1 VHDLKIHPRDR
12 ELVVATHG
20 RGILI
25 ADISEIEELTPA
37 VLAADAHLFEI
48 DPVIAWQAP
57 RATVAASINFA
68 GMSRATDMGIS
79 YYLRS
84 DVSGDV
90 KVRVYDSGR
99 MIAEMDGPKTAGIN
113 TVRWNLQAR
122 RDRIEG
128 EAVAGAGGGRGG
140 GGGGGGGR
148 GGGGGAGAVGA
159 PGAAPAAPAPVTS
172 PAGTGDY
179 RVALVV
185 GGREYWQLGRIVPD
199 PNR

>member
-1 VHDLKIHPRDR
+1 VAVHDLKIHPRDR

-20 RGILI
+20 RGIFI
-25 ADISEIEELTPA
+25 ADISEVEELTPA

-48 DPVIAWQAP
+48 DPVIDWEAP
-57 RATVAASINFA
+57 RATVAATINFA
-68 GMSRATDMGIS
+68 GMSRPTDMGIS

-128 EAVAGAGGGRGG
+128 EAVAGGG
-140 GGGGGGGR
+140 GGGRGGGGR

-159 PGAAPAAPAPVTS
+159 GGAPAAGPAPVTS
-172 PAGTGDY
+172 AVGTGDY

-185 GGREYWQLGRIVPD
+185 GGREYWQLGRIVKD